1 MSEDDTQAWRDAI
14 ALYEAIRDLPA
25 DQQATR
31 LAEADETVRVR
42 AGRMLA
48 AGDSQGP
55 LDRPLPGARPP
66 ARLGRWEVRELLGQ
80 GGMSQVY
87 RGQSLTAP
95 VGQVAAL
102 KLLAVPAPGADVVSR
117 FSRET
122 QILVRLQHPGIAPLL
137 DAGVAD
143 DGRPWFA
150 MALVEG
156 EQIDAWCERQ
166 QLSPRQRVQLVVQ
179 VADAA
184 AHAHRHL
191 VVHRDIKPGNV
202 MVDAEGRA
210 VLLDFGISRV
220 LEEGAAELTSGG
232 SYPFTPRY
240 AAPEQR
246 EGGAISTATD
256 VFGLGALLYR
266 LLLDVASELAPGAE
280 LKLPARANLPVDLEA
295 ILRQALAR
303 APADRYPGAAE
314 FSADLTAWL
323 AGRPVQARRGGRGY
337 RLRRWVA
344 RNPALSALSV
354 ALVASLLVGTG
365 VSLWQAREAQRQA
378 ESARI
383 AQAEAEQARG
393 QAESALARAGAV
405 RDYVAGIFAASD
417 PGRGRDASAAELLD
431 AGESLV
437 DKSLAAERPEV
448 AADLLRLIGEARRA
462 RGERGEATANFER
475 ALAIADEQPA
485 FDPQLRWQLLRD
497 FGAILHTDGE
507 NRRAVALLT
516 EALALA
522 EGARA
527 EPETLM
533 LIEIRL
539 ATAES
544 AAGDNTRAAE
554 RLTRLRPLVEA
565 SGLRGTMLHLK
576 MLETASTVNNL
587 LRVPPDRALFE
598 ERLQVAE
605 KVYAKHPG
613 WLAFT
618 KADAIPALR
627 SWRDY
632 GRAQALAEEA
642 VAMVDTL
649 YPEPHVM
656 AAIAYCN
663 AGGLAG
669 ERGDLVEARRQ
680 LDRTIAIDAQQGRQ
694 HVHALSCL
702 LNRAEARLG
711 LSDPDGARED
721 VAAAERMRV
730 ALDMDVD
737 SGWYA
742 VACAIRTRAALASD
756 DIPAAEDS
764 LAACADAGGDVSSL
778 RLERGALALL
788 RGDSA
793 AAGEWLPEPGSDP
806 PVDGPSGLRQWRLH
820 LALLDATDPGA
831 AQTLRPRLLE
841 AARLIPEPW
850 HLRERTLACLAGP
863 GLLPGCAGLP

>member
-14 ALYEAIRDLPA
+14 ALYEAIRDLST
-25 DQQATR
+25 DQQAAR
-31 LAEADETVRVR
+31 LAEADETVRSR
-42 AGRMLA
+42 ASRMLA
-48 AGDSQGP
+48 AGDGQGP
-55 LDRPLPGARPP
+55 LDLPLPGSRPP

-87 RGQSLTAP
+87 RGQSLAPP
-95 VGQVAAL
+95 VGQMAAL
-102 KLLAVPAPGADVVSR
+102 KLLAVPAPGADVVDR

-156 EQIDAWCERQ
+156 ELIDAWCERQ
-166 QLSPRQRVQLVVQ
+166 RLSLRQRVQLVVQ

-202 MVDAEGRA
+202 MVDSEGRA

-246 EGGAISTATD
+246 EGGPISTATD

-266 LLLDVASELAPGAE
+266 LLLDAAPELAPGSE
-280 LKLPARANLPVDLEA
+280 LVLPAGAKLPVDLEA
-295 ILRQALAR
+295 ILRKALAR
-303 APADRYPGAAE
+303 SPADRYPGAAE
-314 FSADLTAWL
+314 FSADLGAWL

-378 ESARI
+378 ESARM

-393 QAESALARAGAV
+393 QAVSALARAGAV
-405 RDYVAGIFAASD
+405 RDYVASIFAASD

-431 AGESLV
+431 AGEALV
-437 DKSLAAERPEV
+437 DEALVAERPEV
-448 AADLLRLIGEARRA
+448 AVDLLRLIAEARSA
-462 RGERGEATANFER
+462 RGELGVATATFDR
-475 ALAIADEQPA
+475 ALAIADGQPA
-485 FDPQLRWQLLRD
+485 FDPRLRSQLLHD
-497 FGAILHTDGE
+497 FGATLHSEGD
-507 NRRAVALLT
+507 NRRGVALLT
-516 EALALA
+516 ESLALA
-522 EGARA
+522 ESSRA
-527 EPETLM
+527 EPKVLM

-544 AAGDNTRAAE
+544 AAGDNATAAE
-554 RLTRLRPLVEA
+554 RIARLRPLIEA
-565 SGLRGTMLHLK
+565 SELRGTSLHLK
-576 MLETASTVNNL
+576 LLETASTVNAL
-587 LRVPPDRALFE
+587 LRLPDDPALFE

-605 KVYAKHPG
+605 QVYAEHPG

-618 KADAIPALR
+618 KADAIPTLR
-627 SWRDY
+627 RWRDY
-632 GRAQALAEEA
+632 GRAQELAAEA
-642 VAMVDTL
+642 VALVDAL
-649 YPEPHVM
+649 YPEPNVM

-663 AGGLAG
+663 AGGLAL

-680 LDRTIAIDAQQGRQ
+680 LDRTMAIDAQQGRQ

-730 ALDMDVD
+730 ALGMGVD
-737 SGWYA
+737 SRWYA
-742 VACAIRTRAALASD
+742 LACAFRIRAALISD
-756 DIPAAEDS
+756 EIQAAEAS
-764 LAACADAGGDVSSL
+764 LAACADASGDVSPL

-788 RGDSA
+788 RGDTDA
-793 AAGEWLPEPGSDP
+793 ASEWLPVPGSDP
-806 PVDGPSGLRQWRLH
+806 PHDGPSGLRQWRLH
-820 LALLDATDPGA
+820 LALLDATDPAA
-831 AQTLRPRLLE
+831 AQALRPRLQE
-841 AARLIPEPW
+841 AARAIPDPW
-850 HLRERTLACLAGP
+850 YLRGRTQACLAGP